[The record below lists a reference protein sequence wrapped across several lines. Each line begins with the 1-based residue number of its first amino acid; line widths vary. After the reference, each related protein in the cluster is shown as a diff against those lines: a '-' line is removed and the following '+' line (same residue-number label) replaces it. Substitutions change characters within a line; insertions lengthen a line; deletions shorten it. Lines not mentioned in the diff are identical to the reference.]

1 MNKVWKL
8 IRGLFLFSL
17 FLSSLVTG
25 VWLMWI
31 ALVDVFHG
39 KSILVP
45 DYKGIA
51 LSNALEQKPAGLEFK
66 VVEQKESRRAPAGVI
81 IDQKPAPGS
90 VVKRGRDIQLILS
103 LGASKSPMVRVIG
116 LDLRRAGLELR
127 RAGFRVGR
135 LSYLPGPATNDGKVL
150 AQEPLEGSL
159 AGRETRVSLLIG
171 SQLDKARRVPNFRGL
186 SLQQAT
192 DLAVRENW
200 ELADIDEKW
209 DSQKPEGIVLN
220 QEPVPGLEWIFVQKS
235 AKMSKIRLVVN
246 RKQQLSNNANQI
258 SSWQR
263 VEIKMPP
270 GLSPRELRVEQVDGD
285 GVYEIYRKTHLPE
298 AAVMLDVQSRK
309 NGVLNLYIENLF
321 YRRLQ
326 LDEEM

>member
-1 MNKVWKL
+1 MSKLWKL
-8 IRGLFLFSL
+8 LRGLVLL
-17 FLSSLVTG
+17 FLLLCCLAVG

-45 DYKGIA
+45 EYRGIA

-66 VVEQKESRRAPAGVI
+66 VVEQKESRLAPAGVI
-81 IDQKPAPGS
+81 IDQKPEPGS
-90 VVKRGRDIQLILS
+90 VVKRGRDIQLTLS

-135 LSYLPGPATNDGKVL
+135 LSYLEGPTSNEGKVL

-171 SQLDKARRVPNFRGL
+171 SQLDKARRIPNFRGL

-192 DLAVRENW
+192 DLSVRENW
-200 ELADIDEKW
+200 
-209 DSQKPEGIVLN
+209 
-220 QEPVPGLEWIFVQKS
+220 
-235 AKMSKIRLVVN
+235 
-246 RKQQLSNNANQI
+246 
-258 SSWQR
+258 
-263 VEIKMPP
+263 
-270 GLSPRELRVEQVDGD
+270 
-285 GVYEIYRKTHLPE
+285 
-298 AAVMLDVQSRK
+298 
-309 NGVLNLYIENLF
+309 
-321 YRRLQ
+321 
-326 LDEEM
+326 